1 MHLPYDNSYNDY
13 QWICRPMTLF
23 NSEYY
28 INSYKQLCL
37 EKERKFTLLYLGVY
51 ILLHGVLLYT
61 LPYTDTKQVTR
72 WYNKI
77 WSSELFSVTEN
88 ENSEIAW
95 KITGVFSCLEINFLF
110 LYRLP
115 AFKLIKWCHNYLRYN
130 STPDGQHFAQA

>member
-72 WYNKI
+72 
-77 WSSELFSVTEN
+77 
-88 ENSEIAW
+88 
-95 KITGVFSCLEINFLF
+95 
-110 LYRLP
+110 
-115 AFKLIKWCHNYLRYN
+115 
-130 STPDGQHFAQA
+130 